1 MPVYIQGKNLPAKD
15 LNGLSDPFV
24 KISLLPDTTESGQ
37 KLQTKVQRK
46 TLNPFWNE
54 SFYFE
59 GFSPQKLQSRVLHL
73 VVVDH
78 DRFSRNDSI
87 GEIYIPLYQVSYSM
101 MNKKVIAVIT
111 EYYNLRLTSLPKII
125 IGENFRLL

>member
-1 MPVYIQGKNLPAKD
+1 MQVYIQGKNLPAKD
-15 LNGLSDPFV
+15 LNGLSDPFI
-24 KISLLPDTTESGQ
+24 KISLLPDTAESGQ

-87 GEIYIPLYQVSYSM
+87 GEIYIPLYQVSYSV
-101 MNKKVIAVIT
+101 MNK
-111 EYYNLRLTSLPKII
+111 
-125 IGENFRLL
+125 